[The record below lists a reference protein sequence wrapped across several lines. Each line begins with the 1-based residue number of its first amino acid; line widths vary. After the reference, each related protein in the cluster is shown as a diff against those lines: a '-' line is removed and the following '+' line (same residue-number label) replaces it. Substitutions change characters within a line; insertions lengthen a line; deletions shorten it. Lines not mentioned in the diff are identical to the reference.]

1 MSGAPHPVA
10 FDPRSAP
17 PGSSTRVVYTEAI
30 RTPVMSTGAPP
41 GRQRANAPGFARAA
55 SGAVELPFSHRET
68 IARRFS
74 TDGAL
79 FDAELT
85 VLLRG
90 AHALGWSETQ
100 EQTVLDDLRRLHDA
114 IVQSDSAAAVVD
126 VDWNAIEA
134 LARILEAPPP

>member
-1 MSGAPHPVA
+1 MSGGPHPGA
-10 FDPRSAP
+10 FVPRSGR
-17 PGSSTRVVYTEAI
+17 PGPSTRVVYTEAI
-30 RTPVMSTGAPP
+30 RTPVMSVGAPP

-55 SGAVELPFSHRET
+55 SGAFEPPFSHREA

-74 TDGAL
+74 TGGEL

-85 VLLRG
+85 VVLR
-90 AHALGWSETQ
+90 AADALGWSETQ

-134 LARILEAPPP
+134 LVRILEAPPP